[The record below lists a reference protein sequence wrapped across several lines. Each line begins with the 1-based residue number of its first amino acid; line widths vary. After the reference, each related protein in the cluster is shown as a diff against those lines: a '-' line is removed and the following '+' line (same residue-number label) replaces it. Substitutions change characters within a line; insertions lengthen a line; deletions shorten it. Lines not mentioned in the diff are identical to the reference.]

1 MQTKFLITGS
11 CFIFIFLFG
20 FWLSRAGKPYNSLI
34 FNFHKFIGLAMGAFL
49 ILTVYQ
55 AHKAI
60 FLNPTELLVIGFT
73 VMIFII
79 LVTSGGLLSI
89 EAASDQ
95 AITSQ
100 PIQIVVSLI
109 HKVFPYLAVLATAG
123 TLYMLLF
130 NNTYS

>member
-1 MQTKFLITGS
+1 
-11 CFIFIFLFG
+11 
-20 FWLSRAGKPYNSLI
+20 
-34 FNFHKFIGLAMGAFL
+34 MGAFL